1 MDFVVYVPC
10 SFRKYYDLLF
20 NFFAVA
26 LTNGFSV
33 QIGADGLSHIRQKG
47 IFTVSLNEQW
57 RPMCVTE
64 KMDQKVLASNI
75 CFYLGYR

>member
-1 MDFVVYVPC
+1 MCHTHLESILIY
-10 SFRKYYDLLF
+10 SS
-20 NFFAVA
+20 FFAVA

-33 QIGADGLSHIRQKG
+33 QIGADGFSHIRPKG
-47 IFTVSLNEQW
+47 IFTVNLNEQW

-64 KMDQKVLASNI
+64 TMDQKMLASNI